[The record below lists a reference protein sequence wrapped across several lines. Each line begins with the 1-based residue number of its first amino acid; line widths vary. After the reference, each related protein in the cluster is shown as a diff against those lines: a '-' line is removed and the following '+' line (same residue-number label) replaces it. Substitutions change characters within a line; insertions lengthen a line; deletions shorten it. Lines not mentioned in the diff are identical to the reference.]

1 MNLRLASLSLAIFV
15 ALAGTAKA
23 QDLDFSKITCKQ
35 FVTGSKEEIGVI
47 LTWLEG
53 YYTKEN
59 APPVLSSDKIVKD
72 AKALSAYCKDH
83 GDEDVIKAADAVM
96 TAK

>member
-23 QDLDFSKITCKQ
+23 QDLDFSKITCTQ
-35 FVTGSKEEIGVI
+35 FDAGSKPEIGAI

-53 YYTKEN
+53 YYAKKD
-59 APPVLSSDKIVKD
+59 AAPVLSSDKIVKD
-72 AKALSAYCKDH
+72 AQALTEYCKAH
-83 GDEDVIKAADAVM
+83 GDDNIIKASEAVM
-96 TAK
+96 QAK

>member
-23 QDLDFSKITCKQ
+23 QDLDLSKISCKR
-35 FVTGSKEEIGVI
+35 FVNGSKEDIGVI

-53 YYTKEN
+53 YYTKQD
-59 APPVLSSDKIVKD
+59 APPVLYSDKIVKD
-72 AKALSAYCKDH
+72 GKALTEYCKAH
-83 GDEDVIKAADAVM
+83 GDDDIIKASKAVM
-96 TAK
+96 QVK